1 MLICQHNVDIHCPH
15 SNCDEEF
22 NWSSISAA
30 YPNIEELPV
39 FITRQRQ
46 SAPQHTF
53 TTIADP
59 QCLQGKQLQA
69 YTLVQQHLE
78 NGASPLRIIVSG
90 TAGTGK
96 SYLIHCLRLLLK
108 DKVRVAAPTGVAAFN
123 IDGHTLHSLLSLPTK
138 GDFKDLQGEQLHQI
152 QQSLATMEYLI
163 IDEMSMVGRK
173 IFGQVDR
180 RLRQAFPQRSDQLFG
195 GCSCLL
201 FGDFG
206 QLPPVMDLALY
217 TTAPRT
223 ALSDLGSNAYQ
234 LFDHAVVLDQVM
246 RQSGEDP
253 SQVLFRQML
262 LRLRD
267 GQVTEDDWRHFMSRT
282 PAQVSDLSPFTA
294 ALRLF
299 PTTEAVVEHNV
310 SKLYAVGQPIATIK
324 AVHTGPN
331 AAKASSD
338 DASGLEPIICLAVGA
353 RVMLSSNLWVNMGLV
368 NGAMGTIKAIC
379 YHNGAAPPDLP
390 VAVTVQFDTYSGPTL
405 PDGTVPIAPLRRTW
419 SAPTSQCSR
428 LQLPLKLAWAVTI
441 HKAQGLTLDKVV
453 VDIGKKEF
461 SSGLTFVACSRVRHL
476 TDLLLDPPFAFQRLR
491 NLSNSRRLQERQ
503 KEDDRLRVVE
513 TSTIPGLDFSSHL
526 LQTLSSPL
534 MDLTPF
540 HPPVGTPHTP
550 SPPQM
555 DSPLTPSPPP
565 IESPLAL
572 PPLPMDLP
580 QTLSPPPID
589 FSFTP
594 SSPSIDSPF
603 ALLSPLMDSPRTLS
617 PPLMDSPLTWSP
629 TPMDLPLTPSPP
641 STYSPLTSSP
651 HSMDCPLSP
660 SPPPTDWPI
669 TPSPPFSNVDLLLV
683 PSPPPID

>member
-234 LFDHAVVLDQVM
+234 LFDHAVVLNQVM

-299 PTTEAVVEHNV
+299 PTTEAVLEHNV
-310 SKLYAVGQPIATIK
+310 SKLYAIGQPIATIK

-353 RVMLSSNLWVNMGLV
+353 RVMLSSNLWVNMGWV

-555 DSPLTPSPPP
+555 DSLFTPSPPP

-572 PPLPMDLP
+572 PPSPMDLP

-594 SSPSIDSPF
+594 SSSSIDSPF
-603 ALLSPLMDSPRTLS
+603 ALLSPLMDSPHALS

>member
-1 MLICQHNVDIHCPH
+1 
-15 SNCDEEF
+15 
-22 NWSSISAA
+22 
-30 YPNIEELPV
+30 
-39 FITRQRQ
+39 
-46 SAPQHTF
+46 
-53 TTIADP
+53 
-59 QCLQGKQLQA
+59 
-69 YTLVQQHLE
+69 
-78 NGASPLRIIVSG
+78 
-90 TAGTGK
+90 
-96 SYLIHCLRLLLK
+96 
-108 DKVRVAAPTGVAAFN
+108 
-123 IDGHTLHSLLSLPTK
+123 
-138 GDFKDLQGEQLHQI
+138 
-152 QQSLATMEYLI
+152 
-163 IDEMSMVGRK
+163 
-173 IFGQVDR
+173 
-180 RLRQAFPQRSDQLFG
+180 
-195 GCSCLL
+195 
-201 FGDFG
+201 
-206 QLPPVMDLALY
+206 
-217 TTAPRT
+217 
-223 ALSDLGSNAYQ
+223 
-234 LFDHAVVLDQVM
+234 M

-262 LRLRD
+262 LQLRD

-405 PDGTVPIAPLRRTW
+405 PDGTVPIAPLHCTW

-428 LQLPLKLAWAVTI
+428 LQLPLKLAWAGTI

-526 LQTLSSPL
+526 LHTLFSPL

-550 SPPQM
+550 SSPQM
-555 DSPLTPSPPP
+555 DSPLTPSSPP

-572 PPLPMDLP
+572 PPLPMDSP
-580 QTLSPPPID
+580 QTLSPPPMD

-603 ALLSPLMDSPRTLS
+603 ALLSPLMDSPRTIS
-617 PPLMDSPLTWSP
+617 PPLMDSSLTWSP
-629 TPMDLPLTPSPP
+629 SPMDLPLTPSPP
-641 STYSPLTSSP
+641 PPYSPLTSSP
-651 HSMDCPLSP
+651 HFMDCPLSP

-669 TPSPPFSNVDLLLV
+669 IPSSSFSNVDLLLV